1 MKTTDIDLYITEQKL
16 KLISSTG
23 FSSSFSTIWK
33 GNFIH
38 VFWNN
43 VAGNIVQI
51 WPDDVVDEEDMGT
64 LNFIINNF
72 YRIYYNNPLTN
83 I

>member
-1 MKTTDIDLYITEQKL
+1 MRTTDIDFHIAEQKL
-16 KLISSTG
+16 KLVNSTG
-23 FSSSFSTIWK
+23 FSSSFITIWK
-33 GNFIH
+33 GNVVH

-43 VAGNIVQI
+43 VAGEVVQI
-51 WPDDVVDEEDMGT
+51 WPNDVIAIEDMGT

-72 YRIYYNNPLTN
+72 YKLYYNNPLTN